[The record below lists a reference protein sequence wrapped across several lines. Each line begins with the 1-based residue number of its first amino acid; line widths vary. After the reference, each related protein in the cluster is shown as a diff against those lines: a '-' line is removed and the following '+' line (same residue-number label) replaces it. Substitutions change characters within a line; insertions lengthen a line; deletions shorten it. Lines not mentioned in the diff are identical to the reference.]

1 MLEVKKLFIVI
12 LLACVTQIGFA
23 ATPNRVLMFERTNVL
38 TTKLIEYLKKK
49 SEKFGKSQI
58 EDPANT
64 EIMNELDRLI
74 AREKNPAVLAR
85 VALYARMLGDYGFE
99 SREDD
104 SEVIDV
110 VLLEIWFACL
120 NNIKKIGGV
129 DALAALNDMKRTIS
143 LQTLDG
149 AVSLAFRKARE
160 EVEEGIK
167 AKDNKAKTAS
177 KLPTL
182 TK

>member
-1 MLEVKKLFIVI
+1 MLIIKKILFVI
-12 LLACVTQIGFA
+12 LLTCVTQIGVA
-23 ATPNRVLMFERTNVL
+23 ATPNRVVMFERTNVM

-58 EDPANT
+58 EVPANT

-104 SEVIDV
+104 GEVIDV
-110 VLLEIWFACL
+110 VLQEIWFACL
-120 NNIKKIGGV
+120 NNIKKVGGA

-167 AKDNKAKTAS
+167 AKGIKAKEPS
-177 KLPTL
+177 KLPSTI
-182 TK
+182 K

>member
-1 MLEVKKLFIVI
+1 MIFKKFLFA
-12 LLACVTQIGFA
+12 LLMACVMQQGLA
-23 ATPNRVLMFERTNVL
+23 ATSNRVLMLERTNALNV
-38 TTKLIEYLKKK
+38 KLIEYVKKK
-49 SEKFGKSQI
+49 SSKFGKSQI
-58 EDPANT
+58 QAPANT
-64 EIMNELDRLI
+64 EIMNELDQLI
-74 AREKNPAVLAR
+74 GREKNPAVLAR

-104 SEVIDV
+104 GEVIDV

-120 NNIKKIGGV
+120 NNIKKVGGV

-167 AKDNKAKTAS
+167 AKDIKVKVQS
-177 KLPTL
+177 ELPSTI
-182 TK
+182 K

>member
-1 MLEVKKLFIVI
+1 M
-12 LLACVTQIGFA
+12 ANA
-23 ATPNRVLMFERTNVL
+23 
-38 TTKLIEYLKKK
+38 KLIEYVKNKNA
-49 SEKFGKSQI
+49 KFGRSQI
-58 EDPANT
+58 EAPANT

-74 AREKNPAVLAR
+74 GQEKNPAVLAR
-85 VALYARMLGDYGFE
+85 VALHARMLGDYGFE

-104 SEVIDV
+104 GEVIDI

-120 NNIKKIGGV
+120 NNIKKVGGA

-167 AKDNKAKTAS
+167 VKGIKAKLPS
-177 KLPTL
+177 KLPPT